1 MHTEIHKCT
10 KKIYKCT
17 QKFIN
22 AQKRF
27 TNVFGDL
34 YIHVTQNT
42 NTFSMH
48 TQICFISYV
57 SKKYSHIKNKI
68 HKHISNAHTNQKKNH
83 KYMNVKVFAIFIKY
97 AFGACYIH
105 I

>member
-1 MHTEIHKCT
+1 MHKKDLQMHTEIHKCT

-17 QKFIN
+17 QKSIN

-27 TNVFGDL
+27 TNV
-34 YIHVTQNT
+34 
-42 NTFSMH
+42 FSMH

-68 HKHISNAHTNQKKNH
+68 HKHISNAHTNPKKNQS
-83 KYMNVKVFAIFIKY
+83 
-97 AFGACYIH
+97 AFNL
-105 I
+105 